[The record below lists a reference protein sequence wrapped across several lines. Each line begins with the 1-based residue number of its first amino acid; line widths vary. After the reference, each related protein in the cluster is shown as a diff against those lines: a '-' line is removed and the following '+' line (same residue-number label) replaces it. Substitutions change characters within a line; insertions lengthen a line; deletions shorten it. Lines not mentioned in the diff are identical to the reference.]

1 MATEHQGRR
10 IAQICVYGVLSVVLG
25 LMVATGPLGQ
35 WMRDAT
41 DQETDQEDVEAQ
53 RVHPPS
59 FAAGFVPPMG
69 RNMRLEPGHDRNA
82 SMPAYQDARDH
93 LRQLDKARTRLL
105 HVASENDP
113 DQLQTAGAEYQQ
125 LLQGFRDALS
135 RLRDRVEPAAYPS
148 LIGRLMMERPMSR
161 SWNFELGLPDGRI
174 AGQFRE
180 PPQ

>member
-35 WMRDAT
+35 WVRDAT
-41 DQETDQEDVEAQ
+41 HQKDVEAQ
-53 RVHPPS
+53 SVHAPP
-59 FAAGFVPPMG
+59 FAAGFVPPRG
-69 RNMRLEPGHDRNA
+69 RNIGMEPGHDRNA

-93 LRQLDKARTRLL
+93 LRQLDKARSRLL
-105 HVASENDP
+105 HVASENDL

-135 RLRDRVEPAAYPS
+135 RLRDRVEPTAYPS
-148 LIGRLMMERPMSR
+148 LVGRLMMERPMSR

>member
-35 WMRDAT
+35 WVIDAT
-41 DQETDQEDVEAQ
+41 KQEDVEAQ
-53 RVHPPS
+53 QVPPPYIAPA
-59 FAAGFVPPMG
+59 FAPPMG
-69 RNMRLEPGHDRNA
+69 RNVRLEPGHDRNA

-113 DQLQTAGAEYQQ
+113 DQLQAAGAEYQQ
-125 LLQGFRDALS
+125 LLHGFRGALS

-148 LIGRLMMERPMSR
+148 LVGRLMMERPMSR
-161 SWNFELGLPDGRI
+161 SSNFELVLPDGWT
-174 AGQFRE
+174 AGPFRE